1 MKTYAILTGGGDCP
15 GLNPAICGATLFA
28 LKSGARVLGILEGW
42 RGMIEEEYIELTQNE
57 IADIMG
63 QGGTILGTSRTNP
76 FKREGGPAKV
86 KDTFSKL
93 KIDGLLTAGGDDTL
107 GVSAKLCEMGLPIIG
122 IPKTMDND
130 LLGTDFTFGF
140 DSAATVAI
148 DAVMRLRDTAKSHRR
163 VMVLEVMGR
172 HAGWVG
178 LYAGLGGYTDYT
190 LIPERNWSWE
200 DLISKVEDAHKRKKH
215 AIVVV
220 SEGIKLAKTTDIE
233 VDEFGHENL
242 SKKDVGIQVAEM
254 ISKKTGLV
262 TRSAKLG
269 HIQRGGP
276 PTLFDRILGLRSGV
290 TAMKWLTEG
299 KSGVMAAMQRNEI
312 VEVPLSTV
320 AGGNRNVGNEW
331 LELLEVVE

>member
-1 MKTYAILTGGGDCP
+1 MKTVAILTGGGDCP
-15 GLNPAICGATLFA
+15 GLNPAIYGATKYA
-28 LKSGARVLGILEGW
+28 IKNGIKVLGIIEGW
-42 RGMIEEEYIELTQNE
+42 KGMLERDFIVLNE
-57 IADIMG
+57 DSISDITG

-76 FKREGGPAKV
+76 FSREGGAATV
-86 KDTFSKL
+86 KDTFETLS
-93 KIDGLLTAGGDDTL
+93 IDGLLTAGGDDTL
-107 GVSAKLCEMGLPIIG
+107 GVSANLSEMGLPIVG

-178 LYAGLGGYTDYT
+178 LYAGLGGYADYT
-190 LIPERNWSWE
+190 LIPERDLNWGE
-200 DLISKVEDAHKRKKH
+200 LIEAVESAHKKRKH

-220 SEGIKLAKTTDIE
+220 SEGVKLSESNGTE
-233 VDEFGHENL
+233 FDEFGHENL
-242 SKKDVGIQVAEM
+242 SKRDVGQRVADT
-254 ISKKTGLV
+254 IAKKTGLV

-269 HIQRGGP
+269 HIERGGP

-290 TAMKWLTEG
+290 TAMRWLIEG
-299 KSGVMAAMQRNEI
+299 KTGVMTAMQRNEI
-312 VEVPLSTV
+312 IEVPLSIV
-320 AGGNRNVGNEW
+320 AQGNRNVGQDW
-331 LELLEVVE
+331 VELLEVIE